1 MFVRKNDQK
10 LEDVYDVNKSAVLGR
25 GACGCVCVVQK
36 KVDGSKFAMKTIDLD
51 GASMAEMRAEIE
63 VQKSLD
69 HPNIAKLFEYF
80 EDHKKM
86 QMHIIMELCT
96 GGALV
101 SRMKNHRYGY
111 SEAAAAKLV
120 EKMLSAVMYC
130 HHRGVVHRDIK
141 LDNFIYETCDE
152 DSELKLI
159 DFGFACQVRPGKE
172 AMWEQIG
179 TPSYMAPELWAD
191 HAKMYDSSVDIWALG
206 VVTYMLLS
214 GKRPFHHQDRKEKA
228 RMIMYDSLRFSGAE
242 WDKLADGGSMAIDF
256 CTKMMQKQPKK

>member
-141 LDNFIYETCDE
+141 LDNFIYENE
-152 DSELKLI
+152 SEASELKLI
-159 DFGFACQVRPGKE
+159 DFGFACEIKEGNAE
-172 AMWEQIG
+172 AMWEKLG
-179 TPSYMAPELWAD
+179 SPSTR
-191 HAKMYDSSVDIWALG
+191 SS
-206 VVTYMLLS
+206 S
-214 GKRPFHHQDRKEKA
+214 
-228 RMIMYDSLRFSGAE
+228 
-242 WDKLADGGSMAIDF
+242 
-256 CTKMMQKQPKK
+256 